1 MRMSIKLKET
11 LMTEVPSVDRS
22 LPPPPKAS
30 ATGLLTVAGLAA
42 AFGVAACCALPLL
55 LISFGLGTAWL
66 GNVVSFAEPNRD
78 LLLVFAAL
86 ALAGGAFFLWRQQ
99 RHAARCGPDGVC
111 TPPAVR
117 AVTLVG
123 LLVGVVLL
131 IAGYLYV

>member
-1 MRMSIKLKET
+1 
-11 LMTEVPSVDRS
+11 MTEISSVEGGS
-22 LPPPPKAS
+22 PTPPPKAS

-55 LISFGLGTAWL
+55 LISLGLSTAWL
-66 GNVVSFAEPNRD
+66 GVVASFAEPNREV
-78 LLLVFAAL
+78 LLVFAAL

-99 RHAARCGPDGVC
+99 CHAARCGPDGDC

-117 AVTLVG
+117 VLTLVG
-123 LLVGVVLL
+123 LLIGVVLL

>member
-1 MRMSIKLKET
+1 
-11 LMTEVPSVDRS
+11 MTEISSVEGGS
-22 LPPPPKAS
+22 PTPPPKAS

-55 LISFGLGTAWL
+55 LISLGLSTAWL
-66 GNVVSFAEPNRD
+66 GVVASFAEPNREV
-78 LLLVFAAL
+78 LLVFAAL

-99 RHAARCGPDGVC
+99 RHAARCGPDGDC

-117 AVTLVG
+117 VLTLVG
-123 LLVGVVLL
+123 LLIGVVLL

>member
-1 MRMSIKLKET
+1 
-11 LMTEVPSVDRS
+11 MTEVSYVES
-22 LPPPPKAS
+22 GLPPPPKTS

-55 LISFGLGTAWL
+55 LISLGLSTAWL
-66 GNVVSFAEPNRD
+66 AGIASFAEPNRD
-78 LLLVFAAL
+78 MLLVFAAL

-99 RHAARCGPDGVC
+99 RYAARCGPNGFC

-117 AVTLVG
+117 LLTLVG
-123 LLVGVVLL
+123 LLVGLVLL